1 MNEQIKKLTKQLGP
15 DPVGYIGNWGRV
27 EWADNVYPQLGDR
40 MYAAIDLEKFANLI
54 VRECCIA
61 LNPMLRDMIS
71 RGQGVD
77 MIKLHFGID
86 PKEIT
91 TRMLDTAIA
100 QLEQQLADKKH
111 SGTES

>member
-1 MNEQIKKLTKQLGP
+1 MNKSFDDLIYDSGLIADGCWEELDTYTQEAIERLIELT
-15 DPVGYIGNWGRV
+15 
-27 EWADNVYPQLGDR
+27 
-40 MYAAIDLEKFANLI
+40 

-77 MIKLHFGID
+77 LIKLHFGMN

-91 TRMLDTAIA
+91 NRMLDTAIA
-100 QLEQQLADKKH
+100 QLEKQLAEKKNDI
-111 SGTES
+111 

>member
-1 MNEQIKKLTKQLGP
+1 MNKAFDDLIYQSGLIADGCWDELGTYEQEAIERLIELT
-15 DPVGYIGNWGRV
+15 
-27 EWADNVYPQLGDR
+27 
-40 MYAAIDLEKFANLI
+40 

-77 MIKLHFGID
+77 LIKLHFGMD
-86 PKEIT
+86 PREIT

-100 QLEQQLADKKH
+100 QMEKQIAEKKNETIQTQQR
-111 SGTES
+111 